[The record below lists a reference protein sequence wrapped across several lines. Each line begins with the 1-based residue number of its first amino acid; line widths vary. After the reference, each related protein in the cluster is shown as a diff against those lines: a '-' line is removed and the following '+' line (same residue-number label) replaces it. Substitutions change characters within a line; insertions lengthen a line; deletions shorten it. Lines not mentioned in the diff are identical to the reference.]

1 MIKNFDELKKQLSDL
16 AGVINSFKSEAV
28 QLRIVELVFQTSPD
42 TSGEEKHPG
51 ESPRSRRR
59 GTRPSKRVS
68 APPAGDS
75 LDTPKKGRTGKAGPA
90 TVLDPER
97 TLRFISLREAEAI
110 ATENGTIGRSSIVPA
125 GGTGLVKPLPT
136 GGFLGGRSFTTSYSN
151 PLPITGP
158 LPDHGSRE

>member
-1 MIKNFDELKKQLSDL
+1 VIKNFDELKKQLSDL

-42 TSGEEKHPG
+42 TSGEEKHPE

-90 TVLDPER
+90 TVLDQLISEKYFASKR
-97 TLRFISLREAEAI
+97 TLNDIIVHCSSKKARNFKPNELSSPLARFVRD
-110 ATENGTIGRSSIVPA
+110 GRLKRDKNND
-125 GGTGLVKPLPT
+125 GQ
-136 GGFLGGRSFTTSYSN
+136 YEY
-151 PLPITGP
+151 
-158 LPDHGSRE
+158 HQ